1 MSAIESGL
9 LDYNRSRNIWAEVP
23 EAGGREHVAGPSR
36 LFIGFWIAL
45 FILPA
50 GFIGVAALSEAREAA
65 DRSAHLAL
73 YREIGETLAAIP
85 AGEPYP
91 GSLVELKLTYP
102 DGGDSSLLERFRY
115 QAAGHTCTISTT
127 IAGEERTKAFP

>member
-1 MSAIESGL
+1 MQ
-9 LDYNRSRNIWAEVP
+9 
-23 EAGGREHVAGPSR
+23 VAASSR
-36 LFIGFWIAL
+36 LFIAFWIAL

-73 YREIGETLAAIP
+73 YREIWERLAEIP

-102 DGGDSSLLERFRY
+102 DGGDPSLLERFRY

-127 IAGEERTKAFP
+127 IAGEEWTKTFP